1 VGTAVSVIRPMRT
14 EDLPAVLALEQAH
27 QLRPWSEKVF
37 GDEMSAEGRVYVV
50 AETGGTVVG
59 FAGVMIVG
67 DEAHITNLLV
77 DPDHRGRG
85 IATDLVGSLVGSSV
99 ELGARHMTLEVR
111 TSNVAARRLYG
122 RLGMAPVGVRPRYY
136 GDDDALIM
144 WAHDI
149 DRPEYLES
157 LK

>member
-1 VGTAVSVIRPMRT
+1 MGTAVSVIRPMNT

-27 QLRPWSEKVF
+27 QPLPWSEKLF
-37 GDEMSAEGRVYVV
+37 GDEMSAEGRIYVV
-50 AETGGTVVG
+50 AEAGGTVVG
-59 FAGVMIVG
+59 FAGVMIVE
-67 DEAHITNLLV
+67 DEAHVTNLLV

-85 IATDLVGSLVGSSV
+85 VATVMMVSLIRSSV
-99 ELGARHMTLEVR
+99 ELGARHLTLEVR
-111 TSNVAARRLYG
+111 TGNEAARRLYG
-122 RLGMAPVGVRPRYY
+122 RLGLAPVGVRPRYY

-149 DRPEYLES
+149 DRPEFLES